1 LEAKLDD
8 RRKRKPEIWR
18 QNWMTEE
25 NGNLSDKKIKENRE
39 GLKKK
44 KLEDLGIST
53 LAVHAG
59 AEPDPTT
66 GARSVP
72 IYQTAAYVFEDTEHA
87 ADLFGL
93 RKEGNIYTRLMNPT
107 TDVFE
112 KRMAALEGG
121 IGALATASGM
131 AAITTTLLTF
141 TKPGDEIV
149 SGDKLYGGT
158 YELFNYTFPKFG
170 RKVKFVNSSRPEEFK
185 KAISGKTKALYVESI
200 GNPGLDVADL
210 EKLAGIAHEAGIPLI
225 VDNTVSPLILRPIDH
240 GVDIVVYSATK
251 FIGGHGTS
259 IGGVIIDSGNFDWSP
274 EKFPEICEPDPG
286 YHGLQY
292 KEAFGKAAFIA
303 KARVQFMRDTGACIS
318 PFNSFL
324 FTLGLETLPLRMKKH
339 CDNALEIAKFLE
351 KHPKVSWVSYPGL
364 ESHSS
369 HELAKKYLKSGSGA
383 IIGFG
388 IKGGI
393 SACKNFIENLEVFS
407 HLANIGDAKSLVI
420 HPASTTHEQL
430 SEEEQLACGVTEDFI
445 RLSIGIEDSKD
456 LIFDI
461 EQALSE
467 V

>member
-1 LEAKLDD
+1 MKD
-8 RRKRKPEIWR
+8 
-18 QNWMTEE
+18 E
-25 NGNLSDKKIKENRE
+25 NGNQNEKGSKENKENRTE
-39 GLKKK
+39 KRFG
-44 KLEDLGIST
+44 ELGVST

-59 AEPDPTT
+59 AKPDPTT

-72 IYQTAAYVFEDTEHA
+72 IYQTAAYVFKDAEEA

-93 RKEGNIYTRLMNPT
+93 RKAGNIYTRLMNPT

-112 KRMAALEGG
+112 KRIAALEGG

-131 AAITTTLLTF
+131 AAITTALLTF
-141 TKPGDEIV
+141 TKPGDEII

-158 YELFNYTFPKFG
+158 YELFNYTFPKLG
-170 RKVKFVNSSRPEEFK
+170 RTVKFVDSSSPEEFK
-185 KAISGKTKALYVESI
+185 NAISGNTKALYVESI

-210 EKLAGIAHEAGIPLI
+210 EKLAEIAHEAGIPLV
-225 VDNTVSPLILRPIDH
+225 VDNTVSPLILRPIEY

-259 IGGVIIDSGNFDWSP
+259 VGGVIIDSGNFDWSP

-286 YHGLQY
+286 YHGLKY
-292 KEAFGKAAFIA
+292 KEAFGKAAFIT
-303 KARVQFMRDTGACIS
+303 KARVQFIRDTGACIS

-324 FTLGLETLPLRMKKH
+324 FILGLETLPLRMKKH
-339 CDNALEIAKFLE
+339 CDNALEVAKFLE

-388 IKGGI
+388 VKGG
-393 SACKNFIENLEVFS
+393 AGECKKFIEGLEVFS
-407 HLANIGDAKSLVI
+407 HLANIGDTKSLVI

-430 SEEEQLACGVTEDFI
+430 SKEEQAACGVTEDFI
-445 RLSIGIEDSKD
+445 RLSIGIEDEKD
-456 LIFDI
+456 LISDI
-461 EQALSE
+461 KQALSE

>member
-1 LEAKLDD
+1 
-8 RRKRKPEIWR
+8 
-18 QNWMTEE
+18 MTDE
-25 NGNLSDKKIKENRE
+25 NRNRNEKEGKENRE
-39 GLKKK
+39 SQTTANLEKKK
-44 KLEDLGIST
+44 VESLGVST

-59 AEPDPTT
+59 AKPDPVT

-72 IYQTAAYVFEDTEHA
+72 IYQTAAYVFKDADEA

-112 KRMAALEGG
+112 KRIAALEGG
-121 IGALATASGM
+121 IGALAVASGM
-131 AAITTTLLTF
+131 AAITTALLTF

-158 YELFNYTFPKFG
+158 YELFNYTFPRLG
-170 RKVKFVNSSRPEEFK
+170 RTVKFVDVDKPEEFK
-185 KAISGKTKALYVESI
+185 NAISEKTKAFYVESI
-200 GNPGLDVADL
+200 GNPGLNIPDL
-210 EKLAGIAHEAGIPLI
+210 EKLAEIAHAAGIPL
-225 VDNTVSPLILRPIDH
+225 VLDNTVSPLILRPIEH

-259 IGGVIIDSGNFDWSP
+259 IGGVIVDSGNFDWDP
-274 EKFPEICEPDPG
+274 DKFPEICEPDPG
-286 YHGLQY
+286 YHGLKY

-303 KARVQFMRDTGACIS
+303 KARVQFIRDTGACIS

-339 CDNALEIAKFLE
+339 CDNALEIARFLE
-351 KHPKVSWVSYPGL
+351 NHPKVSWVSYPGL
-364 ESHSS
+364 ESHCSY
-369 HELAKKYLKSGSGA
+369 ELAKKYLKSGYGA
-383 IIGFG
+383 LIGFG
-388 IKGGI
+388 IKGGERE
-393 SACKNFIENLEVFS
+393 CKKFIEGLEIFS

-430 SEEEQLACGVTEDFI
+430 SKEEQADCGVTEDFI
-445 RLSIGIEDSKD
+445 RLSIGIEDAKD
-456 LIFDI
+456 LISDI